1 MGFFD
6 FLRGSGKQVELKPE
20 VLKAEISEIGYNA
33 NATRCWWMR
42 HRDRPRHGSEPG

>member
-20 VLKAEISEIGYNA
+20 VLKAEISEDQRAWLQRQQLRGA
-33 NATRCWWMR
+33 
-42 HRDRPRHGSEPG
+42 GG